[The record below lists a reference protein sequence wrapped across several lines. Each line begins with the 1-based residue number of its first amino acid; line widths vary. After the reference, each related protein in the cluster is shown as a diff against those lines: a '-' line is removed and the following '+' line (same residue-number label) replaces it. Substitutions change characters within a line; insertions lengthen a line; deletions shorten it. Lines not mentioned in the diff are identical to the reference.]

1 MPPKK
6 DTEGKKGRKAEKK
19 LSTFLITINPNQL
32 KKENVKLLKKSVEKF
47 YDNIDDYIKHKSDK
61 VKIHEISCDSSIEK
75 GDKRSSYHAHLLV
88 KCLHTG
94 KVHMN
99 LEKMREFF
107 DKEIPLGVDKNVYL
121 QVKYVNDPTFSIQQY
136 FKKEKITK

>member
-6 DTEGKKGRKAEKK
+6 DPQVKKGRKSEEK
-19 LSTFLITINPNQL
+19 LSTFLVTINPNQL
-32 KKENVKLLKKSVEKF
+32 KKENVKLLKKAVDKF

-61 VKIHEISCDSSIEK
+61 VKINKISCDSSIEK

-88 KCLHTG
+88 KCFHTG
-94 KVHMN
+94 KVHLN

-107 DKEIPLGVDKNVYL
+107 DKEIPLGLDKNIYL
-121 QVKYVNDPTFSIQQY
+121 SVKYVNDPTFSIQQY
-136 FKKEKITK
+136 FKKEKVPK